1 MHREGIPLE
10 KALERLRSTR
20 LAVKPNDGFMRQL
33 REIVQPHYS
42 NRDFFT
48 STQLYPKSE

>member
-20 LAVKPNDGFMRQL
+20 PAVKPNDGFMRQL
-33 REIVQPHYS
+33 REIENSLRIS
-42 NRDFFT
+42 NP
-48 STQLYPKSE
+48 Q